1 MIKTLRLALLCT
13 FRIPLEQVNLPPFWE
28 MTYLH
33 LSRANRWTPDR
44 QNINPV
50 SFPEEQK
57 KILFHSIPFTKRMGR
72 HSFNASEPLALVLM
86 LMVVSL
92 CTCCVRANY
101 HHSRSLSKA
110 TSRFLDHRTM
120 TEFRY
125 DRPKN
130 GGKWV

>member
-57 KILFHSIPFTKRMGR
+57 TYYFTAFDLQKEWAAIPSTR
-72 HSFNASEPLALVLM
+72 ASP
-86 LMVVSL
+86 
-92 CTCCVRANY
+92 
-101 HHSRSLSKA
+101 
-110 TSRFLDHRTM
+110 
-120 TEFRY
+120 
-125 DRPKN
+125 
-130 GGKWV
+130 